1 MAVID
6 TTLVEWVPEQVA
18 YGSSPL
24 SANLL
29 QKPFMVTEETRG
41 RHCRLRQQ
49 LESAVKTVAEPV
61 AEQSVMQKSKSCHVL
76 MAEC

>member
-1 MAVID
+1 VAVID

-41 RHCRLRQQ
+41 RHCRLRQ
-49 LESAVKTVAEPV
+49 
-61 AEQSVMQKSKSCHVL
+61 
-76 MAEC
+76 